1 MLVKT
6 KHSLAIR
13 INIRSHKC
21 KQLGLL
27 LIRRALSVYIRSSFL
42 PKRSQFAN
50 ADLVNSHYSTKYKRM
65 FWPAIALF
73 VNKLGAGY
81 KRSGLVLFRLLKSL
95 NFPNFTLF
103 VSVNN
108 SRLSLIDVS
117 IQQRASLSRYLQ

>member
-1 MLVKT
+1 MLVKK

-13 INIRSHKC
+13 NIRSHKC

-27 LIRRALSVYIRSSFL
+27 QIRSSFL